1 MPFLCMLIWGIGS
14 RDQPQKAILA
24 GLHLLEAQRGQF
36 LLESQN
42 RWEVFEGLEEGFRLA
57 VYPSF
62 RCACIA
68 GVHGYF
74 CASSAAKE
82 SKDLCAFLPERLE
95 VLE

>member
-1 MPFLCMLIWGIGS
+1 MSFSQGLIYSELKAVNFFLS
-14 RDQPQKAILA
+14 P
-24 GLHLLEAQRGQF
+24 
-36 LLESQN
+36 QN